1 MDIVLGIVFGLV
13 GLLVGFFV
21 WASFIGTLF
30 ATIPIKLK
38 AKRLGLIESVNP
50 LRIVIQ
56 FFISVIIIAAMFIY
70 APIMF
75 YTSLF
80 GLFKMLS
87 GVSGLRHEAVDN
99 LKVEY
104 EGIDIS
110 KMA

>member
-1 MDIVLGIVFGLV
+1 MDIVLGIVLGIA

-30 ATIPIKLK
+30 ATIPVKLK

-56 FFISVIIIAAMFIY
+56 FLISVIVIVAMFTY

-80 GLFKMLS
+80 GLFKMLT
-87 GVSGLRHEAVDN
+87 GISGLRREAIDN